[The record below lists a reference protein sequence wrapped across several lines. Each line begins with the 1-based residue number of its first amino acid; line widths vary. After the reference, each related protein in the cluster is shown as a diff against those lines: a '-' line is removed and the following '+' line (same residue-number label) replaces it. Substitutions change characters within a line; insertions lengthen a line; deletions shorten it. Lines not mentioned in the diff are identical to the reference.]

1 MSFHPNTST
10 SHIECEAYTIRP
22 TLPTKCRNQKEKGIQ
37 PQSLGKGN
45 LKHSKLIKKKM
56 QRHTVRM
63 KEETQ
68 NQINKKRNKQIVLK
82 TIQSNDYKDDL
93 KPQKQKG
100 ENARIN

>member
-1 MSFHPNTST
+1 
-10 SHIECEAYTIRP
+10 
-22 TLPTKCRNQKEKGIQ
+22 
-37 PQSLGKGN
+37 
-45 LKHSKLIKKKM
+45 M

-63 KEETQ
+63 KEETH